1 MQGENIHLIGDKVM
15 GKIMVVGDL
24 NVDAPKEYNYEKG
37 NYILDGCINTLKWIF
52 RKAIFKK
59 VDMIFFLGDIF
70 HKKDKIPNRIKNAIV
85 EVFSDNDI
93 KKFIIAGNHDFSDD
107 GESTIYFLHPWSDI
121 VDVNRVT
128 HRCENKRIGM
138 IPYNTDEGISKQL
151 IKWKDKVD
159 IVLGHFAIHGC
170 SFTGIDYY
178 DSGID
183 LDILDKFPLVIA
195 GHIHK
200 FQKISDNIIHLGS
213 MYQTNW
219 GEVGE
224 DKYIAVV
231 ENTEVEFI
239 ELPKYINRVDMKF
252 GKTSLKDMDEELT
265 IFDGSYNMARIV
277 CTCNIYAE
285 HLEQSIDSMITK
297 LKTVGYD
304 YVTIDT
310 TFDVDTPV
318 IEQKE
323 AGKTADVFGEFVK
336 LKLDE
341 QSESGRRYFLRK
353 VLRKV
358 MIDD

>member
-1 MQGENIHLIGDKVM
+1 ME
-15 GKIMVVGDL
+15 KIMVVGDL

-52 RKAIFKK
+52 RKAISEK
-59 VDMIFFLGDIF
+59 VDVIFFLGDIF

-85 EVFSDNDI
+85 EVFSENDII

-107 GESTIYFLHPWSDI
+107 GESTIFFLHPWSDI
-121 VDVNRVT
+121 VDINRVT
-128 HRCENKRIGM
+128 RRYENKRIGM
-138 IPYNTDEGISKQL
+138 IPYDADDRISRQL
-151 IKWKDKVD
+151 IKWKNKVD
-159 IVLGHFAIHGC
+159 IILGHFAIHGC

-183 LDILDKFPLVIA
+183 LDILDEFPLVVA

-200 FQKISDNIIHLGS
+200 FQKFSDSIIHLGS

-224 DKYIAVV
+224 NKYIAII
-231 ENTEVEFI
+231 ENTDVEFI

-252 GKTSLKDMDEELT
+252 GKDSLDVMHKKVYP
-265 IFDGSYNMARIV
+265 ISAFYNMARIV
-277 CTCNIYAE
+277 CSCNIYAE
-285 HLEQSIDSMITK
+285 HLETSIDSMITK
-297 LKTVGYD
+297 LKTIGYD

-310 TFDVDTPV
+310 TFDVNIPV
-318 IEQKE
+318 IEHKE
-323 AGKTADVFGEFVK
+323 VDKTADVFGEFVK

-341 QSESGRRYFLRK
+341 QSE
-353 VLRKV
+353 
-358 MIDD
+358 